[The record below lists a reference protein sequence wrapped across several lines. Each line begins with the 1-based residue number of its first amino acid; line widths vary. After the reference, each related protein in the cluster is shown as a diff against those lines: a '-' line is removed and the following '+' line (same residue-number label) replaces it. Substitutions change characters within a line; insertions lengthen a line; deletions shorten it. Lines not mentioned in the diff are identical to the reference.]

1 MKAAKM
7 LLALAMVFALA
18 VVASAPAA
26 EKADKDDK
34 EVTLKGELACAK
46 CVLKIPGITKCTNA
60 ITVKEGDKDVVYLLD
75 DNGGKE
81 KYHKPI
87 CTDSKKGSVKGV
99 ITEKPTADK
108 PGKIKPAKD
117 GVKYDE

>member
-7 LLALAMVFALA
+7 FLALAMVFALA
-18 VVASAPAA
+18 VVTSARAD
-26 EKADKDDK
+26 EKKADK

-46 CVLKIPGITKCTNA
+46 CVLKVPGISKCTNA
-60 ITVKEGDKDVVYLLD
+60 ITVKDGDKEVVYLLD

-87 CTDSKKGSVKGV
+87 CADTKKGSVTGVVSKKG
-99 ITEKPTADK
+99 DQMW
-108 PGKIKPAKD
+108 IKPSKD
-117 GVKYDE
+117 GVKYEGD